1 MVCDPVANFAAVSA
15 TTHTHDVIII
25 GTGLAG
31 RVLSE
36 TLALQGLRVLVFDVA
51 QKGSASNVAAGMVNP
66 IVLRRTVPSWRAGEM
81 LAIAGAFYRDLEMRY
96 DTTLWYPFSMAAL
109 FPTAQEAGIWQRRLK
124 DPEVAPFLGE
134 EPSKDPA
141 VLAMPQPYA
150 HGTVKRCARLDVR
163 KLIAMHRSRW
173 LASGLLI
180 EQRVDESDIHQLPDG
195 VEVHG
200 NTAPML
206 VHCKGPFS
214 HSSGLV
220 LVRGEGLTVRIPG
233 LGLNTIVLAAGS
245 GAGDETIPDGSP
257 ANLEI
262 ALGAFAAKMDLKED
276 VLILYTTSH
285 GAPEVG
291 LAYRDGDH
299 GYGWIGPKRLADLL
313 NGAGFSRRLVMLS
326 ACFSGELL
334 PYLVNDSS
342 VVVTAADR
350 DQTSFG
356 CAPGND
362 WTFFG
367 DALINTALRTPQPFD
382 TAIAQAFDLI
392 RHWETSK
399 RLQPSRPQFY
409 TGSAAN
415 LWLQALEKRMP
426 ADATPKVGRPAV
438 GGR

>member
-1 MVCDPVANFAAVSA
+1 MVWDPVANFAAVSA

-31 RVLSE
+31 TVLSE

-96 DTTLWYPFSMAAL
+96 DTALWYPFSMAAL

-124 DPEVAPFLGE
+124 DPVVAPFLGE

-233 LGLNTIVLAAGS
+233 LGLNTIVHRGVFILPIG
-245 GAGDETIPDGSP
+245 
-257 ANLEI
+257 
-262 ALGAFAAKMDLKED
+262 ED
-276 VLILYTTSH
+276 VYRVGATFAWDKVWSGPTEEARHYLMDGLQRLITRPIEVLEHWAGVRPASSDRRPILGRTGPHEAIFNGLGSRGVLLAPWCAQHLTDH
-285 GAPEVG
+285 LFKGVPLDPEV
-291 LAYRDGDH
+291 
-299 GYGWIGPKRLADLL
+299 DLERF
-313 NGAGFSRRLVMLS
+313 A
-326 ACFSGELL
+326 E
-334 PYLVNDSS
+334 
-342 VVVTAADR
+342 
-350 DQTSFG
+350 
-356 CAPGND
+356 
-362 WTFFG
+362 
-367 DALINTALRTPQPFD
+367 
-382 TAIAQAFDLI
+382 
-392 RHWETSK
+392 
-399 RLQPSRPQFY
+399 
-409 TGSAAN
+409 
-415 LWLQALEKRMP
+415 
-426 ADATPKVGRPAV
+426 
-438 GGR
+438 